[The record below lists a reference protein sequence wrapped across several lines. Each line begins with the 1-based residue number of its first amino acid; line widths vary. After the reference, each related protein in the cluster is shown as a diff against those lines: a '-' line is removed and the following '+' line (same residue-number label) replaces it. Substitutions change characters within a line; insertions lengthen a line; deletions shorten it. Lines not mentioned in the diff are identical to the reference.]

1 MLQPVGGDAIGSA
14 LSAFLP
20 TAQQHHDPTT
30 TTTTITTTTTTTT
43 NMSRYQSHVLGKKRV
58 HFKNNGCSSDNKD
71 TDDDFS
77 SDSLPPCFLT
87 SPASIVVA
95 APSRGS
101 KSCPRT
107 LVMNSHGHT
116 VRVIFEYVSGP
127 GRCPCP
133 LLPSF
138 TTINSLSSL
147 PSTRNESSFS
157 RQASFWINPF

>member
-30 TTTTITTTTTTTT
+30 TTITTTTTTTT
-43 NMSRYQSHVLGKKRV
+43 NMSRYQSRTLDKKRV
-58 HFKNNGCSSDNKD
+58 HSRNDGCSSNNNDIDND
-71 TDDDFS
+71 SS
-77 SDSLPPCFLT
+77 SDSLPPRFLT
-87 SPASIVVA
+87 SPASIMVA
-95 APSRGS
+95 VPSRGS
-101 KSCPRT
+101 KSYART

-127 GRCPCP
+127 GRCPRP

-157 RQASFWINPF
+157 RQVSFWINPF